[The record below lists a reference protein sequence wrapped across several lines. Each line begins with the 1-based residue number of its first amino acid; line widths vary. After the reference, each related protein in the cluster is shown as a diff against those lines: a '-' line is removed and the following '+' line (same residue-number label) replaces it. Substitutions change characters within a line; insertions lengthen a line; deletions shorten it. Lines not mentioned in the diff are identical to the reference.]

1 MVLFWL
7 LLFKRGGG
15 TTDQLQK
22 SSFSAIDHLSLQ
34 EWKTFFPLAFQC
46 IIVIHLTIASVVS
59 LVALYRITIMS
70 RCSSLVFK
78 RAVAPEICDYG
89 LTNLEG

>member
-1 MVLFWL
+1 MAFIIQERRRNNRSATKVKLFCNCP
-7 LLFKRGGG
+7 FVTARV
-15 TTDQLQK
+15 
-22 SSFSAIDHLSLQ
+22 
-34 EWKTFFPLAFQC
+34 ENFFPLAFQC